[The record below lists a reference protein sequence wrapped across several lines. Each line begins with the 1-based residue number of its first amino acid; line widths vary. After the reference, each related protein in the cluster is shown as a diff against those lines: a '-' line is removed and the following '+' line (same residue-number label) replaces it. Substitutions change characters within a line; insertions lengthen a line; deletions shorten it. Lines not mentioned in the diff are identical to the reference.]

1 MVGHG
6 RSLPARV
13 SDVNRRTRDRAARD
27 FAYERVCMDL
37 STRAVRLRASSIAL
51 SLALIFALAGLYAV
65 DRSLSTSNRA
75 QVQVEAAESAALV
88 SGFLAVHTEALQ
100 SIRGLYLDTTRV
112 VQGAQFQSLVSSM
125 SQYANSFRRI
135 WITDTA
141 GRVREQHLF
150 GSSSPAL
157 QQGLDVDTVTTL
169 GIDRLA
175 AVARATH
182 KGQMTKAGR
191 MLTGERGLL
200 MLEPIYVDN
209 GFRGFAGGSITTS
222 AILSSVLQA
231 RPRVRGQLVILSG
244 SDTVIATG
252 RITSREPGI
261 DTASSTLAVPGGGEW
276 RVIVTRRSGYANV
289 RPLVWGVGLATLS
302 ALIVMLLHE
311 RRQGVRLAERSAELE
326 RLSAELLR
334 ANRSK
339 SEFLANVSHELR
351 TPLNAIVGFVELLRD
366 GVYGELGQRQV
377 SPVDRIA
384 SSASHLRMLVDQ
396 ILDLAKMAA
405 GRLEVH
411 REAIDLRAFVLTV
424 ASEVEPLIA
433 ERGLDFQVA
442 VSTTL
447 PRIRTD
453 PMHLRQIL
461 MNLLGNATKF
471 TPSGGITIRARYMEP
486 LPAPAVSHGGV
497 ARPLIHAVASQLAP
511 PAPAAAPVLA
521 SAGPPAPPNGASPPG
536 GGWIALDV
544 SDTGIGI
551 AVTERERI
559 FGEFEQV
566 NAGPRGDSMRR
577 GTGLGLAISRR
588 LARLLGGDISIDSE
602 LGKGSTFTVWIPV
615 EREPARPAPQ
625 ADAPT
630 TASPPS
636 PPA

>member
-1 MVGHG
+1 MH
-6 RSLPARV
+6 
-13 SDVNRRTRDRAARD
+13 
-27 FAYERVCMDL
+27 L

-65 DRSLSTSNRA
+65 DRSLSSSNRA

-112 VQGAQFQSLVSSM
+112 VQGEQFQSLVSSM

-150 GSSSPAL
+150 GSSSPLLPA
-157 QQGLDVDTVTTL
+157 GLDVDTVTAL
-169 GIDRLA
+169 DVGRLA
-175 AVARATH
+175 AAARATRSGQLT
-182 KGQMTKAGR
+182 KPGQMITR
-191 MLTGERGLL
+191 DRGVL
-200 MLEPIYVDN
+200 MLEPIYVGN
-209 GFRGFAGGSITTS
+209 GFRGFAGGTITTD

-231 RPRVRGQLVILSG
+231 RPRVRGQLVIVAAK
-244 SDTVIATG
+244 DTVAATT
-252 RITSREPGI
+252 RATTRESSV
-261 DTASSTLAVPGGGEW
+261 DTASSTLPVPGGGEW
-276 RVIVTRRSGYANV
+276 RVIVMRRSSYANI
-289 RPLVWGVGLATLS
+289 RPLVWGIGLATLS
-302 ALIVMLLHE
+302 ALIVMLFHE
-311 RRQGVRLAERSAELE
+311 RRQGIRLAERSTELE

-366 GVYGELGQRQV
+366 GVYGELGQRQI
-377 SPVDRIA
+377 SPVERIA
-384 SSASHLRMLVDQ
+384 SSASHLRLLVDQ

-411 REAIDLRAFVLTV
+411 REPIDLRAFVLTV

-433 ERGLDFQVA
+433 ERGLEFSIA
-442 VSTTL
+442 VSTEL
-447 PRIRTD
+447 PRVRTD

-461 MNLLGNATKF
+461 MNLLSNATKF
-471 TPSGGITIRARYMEP
+471 TPSGGITIRARHLEP
-486 LPAPAVSHGGV
+486 PPPAPTVSHMGV
-497 ARPLIHAVASQLAP
+497 ARPLISAMASQLVA
-511 PAPAAAPVLA
+511 PAPAAAPAPLPG
-521 SAGPPAPPNGASPPG
+521 GPPATDEGPSSPS

-544 SDTGIGI
+544 SDSGIGI
-551 AVTERERI
+551 AANERERI

-566 NAGPRGDSMRR
+566 NAGPRGDSIRR

-588 LARLLGGDISIDSE
+588 LARLLGGDIAIESE

-615 EREPARPAPQ
+615 EQEPIRPAPH
-625 ADAPT
+625 AHAPAE
-630 TASPPS
+630 ASPAARTS
-636 PPA
+636 

>member
-1 MVGHG
+1 MPTFAE
-6 RSLPARV
+6 S
-13 SDVNRRTRDRAARD
+13 RA
-27 FAYERVCMDL
+27 VMHL

-65 DRSLSTSNRA
+65 DRSLSSSNRA

-88 SGFLAVHTEALQ
+88 AGFLAVHTEALQ

-112 VQGAQFQSLVSSM
+112 VQGEQFQSLVSSM

-150 GSSSPAL
+150 GASSPRL
-157 QQGLDVDTVTTL
+157 PENLDVDTVSAL
-169 GIDRLA
+169 DVNRLA
-175 AVARATH
+175 AAARATH
-182 KGQMTKAGR
+182 KGQLTKPGE
-191 MLTGERGLL
+191 MITGDRGVL
-200 MLEPIYVDN
+200 MLEPIYVGN
-209 GFRGFAGGSITTS
+209 GFRGFAGGTITTD
-222 AILSSVLQA
+222 AIIASVMQA
-231 RPRVRGQLVILSG
+231 RPRVRGQLVIVADK
-244 SDTVIATG
+244 DTVAATA
-252 RITSREPGI
+252 RAITRESNV
-261 DTASSTLAVPGGGEW
+261 DTASSVLPVPGGGEW
-276 RVIVTRRSGYANV
+276 HVIVMRRSSYANV
-289 RPLVWGVGLATLS
+289 RPLVWGIGLATLS

-311 RRQGVRLAERSAELE
+311 RRQGIRLAERSTELE

-366 GVYGELGQRQV
+366 GVYGELGQRQI
-377 SPVDRIA
+377 SPVERIA
-384 SSASHLRMLVDQ
+384 SSANHLRLLVDQ

-411 REAIDLRAFVLTV
+411 RETIDLRAFVLTV

-433 ERGLDFQVA
+433 ERGLEFSIA
-442 VSTTL
+442 VSTEL
-447 PRIRTD
+447 PRVRTD

-461 MNLLGNATKF
+461 MNLLSNATKF
-471 TPSGGITIRARYMEP
+471 TPSGSITIRARHLEP
-486 LPAPAVSHGGV
+486 PPPAPSVSHGGV
-497 ARPLIHAVASQLAP
+497 ARPLISAVASQLGAP
-511 PAPAAAPVLA
+511 PAPVPTPAPG
-521 SAGPPAPPNGASPPG
+521 GPPATHEGLTSPS

-544 SDTGIGI
+544 SDSGIGI
-551 AVTERERI
+551 AANERERI

-566 NAGPRGDSMRR
+566 NAGPRGDSIRR

-588 LARLLGGDISIDSE
+588 LARLLGGDIAIESE

-615 EREPARPAPQ
+615 EQEPARPAPH
-625 ADAPT
+625 ADAP
-630 TASPPS
+630 AEVSPPR
-636 PPA
+636 ARADVT

>member
-1 MVGHG
+1 MPIFAD
-6 RSLPARV
+6 RPAV
-13 SDVNRRTRDRAARD
+13 
-27 FAYERVCMDL
+27 MHL

-65 DRSLSTSNRA
+65 DRSLSSSNRA

-88 SGFLAVHTEALQ
+88 GGFLAVHTEALQ

-112 VQGAQFQSLVSSM
+112 VQGEQFQSLVSSM

-141 GRVREQHLF
+141 GRIREQHLF
-150 GSSSPAL
+150 GASSPPL
-157 QQGLDVDTVTTL
+157 PEGLDVDTVSTL
-169 GIDRLA
+169 DVGRLA
-175 AVARATH
+175 AAARATH
-182 KGQMTKAGR
+182 AGQLTKPGQMI
-191 MLTGERGLL
+191 TGDRGVL
-200 MLEPIYVDN
+200 MLEPIYVGN
-209 GFRGFAGGSITTS
+209 GFRGFAGGTITTD
-222 AILSSVLQA
+222 AILASVMQA
-231 RPRVRGQLVILSG
+231 RPRVRGQLVIVVDK
-244 SDTVIATG
+244 DTVAATA
-252 RITSREPGI
+252 RTFTRESAV
-261 DTASSTLAVPGGGEW
+261 DTASSTLPIPGGGEW
-276 RVIVTRRSGYANV
+276 RVIVMRRSSYANI
-289 RPLVWGVGLATLS
+289 RPLVWGIGLATLS
-302 ALIVMLLHE
+302 ALIVMLFHE
-311 RRQGVRLAERSAELE
+311 RRQGIRLAERSAELE

-366 GVYGELGQRQV
+366 GVYGELGQRQI
-377 SPVDRIA
+377 SPVERIA
-384 SSASHLRMLVDQ
+384 SSASHLRLLVDQ

-433 ERGLDFQVA
+433 ERGLDFSIA
-442 VSTTL
+442 VSTEL
-447 PRIRTD
+447 PRVRTD

-461 MNLLGNATKF
+461 MNLLSNATKF
-471 TPSGGITIRARYMEP
+471 TPSGGITIRARHLE
-486 LPAPAVSHGGV
+486 PAPPPSVSHGV
-497 ARPLIHAVASQLAP
+497 ARPLISAVTSQLV
-511 PAPAAAPVLA
+511 PAPAAAAVAVPG
-521 SAGPPAPPNGASPPG
+521 GPPLTNDGPSPPS

-551 AVTERERI
+551 AANERERI

-588 LARLLGGDISIDSE
+588 LARLLGGDIAIESE

-615 EREPARPAPQ
+615 EQEATRPTPH
-625 ADAPT
+625 ADAPADAT
-630 TASPPS
+630 
-636 PPA
+636 PAARSV

>member
-1 MVGHG
+1 MH
-6 RSLPARV
+6 
-13 SDVNRRTRDRAARD
+13 
-27 FAYERVCMDL
+27 L

-65 DRSLSTSNRA
+65 DRSLASSNRA

-88 SGFLAVHTEALQ
+88 GGFLAVHTEALQ

-112 VQGAQFQSLVSSM
+112 VDGEQFQSLVSSM

-141 GRVREQHLF
+141 GRIREQHLF
-150 GSSSPAL
+150 GSASPPL
-157 QQGLDVDTVTTL
+157 PEGLDVDTLTTL
-169 GIDRLA
+169 DVGRLA
-175 AVARATH
+175 AAARATR
-182 KGQMTKAGR
+182 KGQLTKPGSII
-191 MLTGERGLL
+191 TGDRGIL
-200 MLEPIYVDN
+200 MLEPIYVGN
-209 GFRGFAGGSITTS
+209 GFRGFAGGTITTD

-231 RPRVRGQLVILSG
+231 RPRVRGQIVIVADK
-244 SDTVIATG
+244 DTVAATA
-252 RITSREPGI
+252 RAISRESSV
-261 DTASSTLAVPGGGEW
+261 DTALSTLPIPGGGEW
-276 RVIVTRRSGYANV
+276 RVIVMRRSSYANI
-289 RPLVWGVGLATLS
+289 RPLVWGIGLATLS
-302 ALIVMLLHE
+302 ALIVMLFHE
-311 RRQGVRLAERSAELE
+311 RRQGIRLAERSAELE

-377 SPVDRIA
+377 SPVERIA
-384 SSASHLRMLVDQ
+384 SSASHLRLLVDQ

-411 REAIDLRAFVLTV
+411 RETIDLRAFVLTV

-433 ERGLDFQVA
+433 ERGLEFSIA
-442 VSTTL
+442 VSTQL
-447 PRIRTD
+447 PRVRTD

-461 MNLLGNATKF
+461 MNLLSNATKF
-471 TPSGGITIRARYMEP
+471 TPSGSITIRARHLEP
-486 LPAPAVSHGGV
+486 PPPAPSVSHGGV
-497 ARPLIHAVASQLAP
+497 ARPLISAVASQLVA
-511 PAPAAAPVLA
+511 PAPTAIHPAVPG
-521 SAGPPAPPNGASPPG
+521 GPPVTADGPSSPS

-544 SDTGIGI
+544 SDSGIGI
-551 AVTERERI
+551 AANERERI

-566 NAGPRGDSMRR
+566 NAGPRGDSIRR

-588 LARLLGGDISIDSE
+588 LARLLGGDIAIESQ

-615 EREPARPAPQ
+615 EQEMVRAAPH
-625 ADAPT
+625 ADAPSE
-630 TASPPS
+630 ASPAARS
-636 PPA
+636 S

>member
-1 MVGHG
+1 M
-6 RSLPARV
+6 PIFA
-13 SDVNRRTRDRAARD
+13 DRRA
-27 FAYERVCMDL
+27 VMHL

-65 DRSLSTSNRA
+65 DRSLSSSNRA

-88 SGFLAVHTEALQ
+88 GGFLAVHTEALQ

-112 VQGAQFQSLVSSM
+112 VQGDQFQSLVSSM

-150 GSSSPAL
+150 GSGSPPL
-157 QQGLDVDTVTTL
+157 PEGLDVDTVSVL
-169 GIDRLA
+169 DVGRLA
-175 AVARATH
+175 AAARATH
-182 KGQMTKAGR
+182 SGQLTKPGQMI
-191 MLTGERGLL
+191 TGDRGVL
-200 MLEPIYVDN
+200 MLEPIYVGN
-209 GFRGFAGGSITTS
+209 GFRGFAGGTIRTD
-222 AILSSVLQA
+222 AIVSSVMHA
-231 RPRVRGQLVILSG
+231 RPRVRGQLVIVADK
-244 SDTVIATG
+244 DTVAATA
-252 RITSREPGI
+252 RTFTRESAV
-261 DTASSTLAVPGGGEW
+261 DTASSMLPIPGGGEW
-276 RVIVTRRSGYANV
+276 RVIVMRRSSYANI
-289 RPLVWGVGLATLS
+289 RPLVWGIGLATLS
-302 ALIVMLLHE
+302 ALIVMLFHE
-311 RRQGVRLAERSAELE
+311 RRQGIRLAERSAELE

-366 GVYGELGQRQV
+366 GVYGELGQRQI
-377 SPVDRIA
+377 SPVERIA
-384 SSASHLRMLVDQ
+384 SSASHLRLLVDQ

-433 ERGLDFQVA
+433 ERGLDFSIA
-442 VSTTL
+442 VSTEL
-447 PRIRTD
+447 PRVRTD

-461 MNLLGNATKF
+461 MNLLSNATKF
-471 TPSGGITIRARYMEP
+471 TPSGGITIRARHLEP
-486 LPAPAVSHGGV
+486 PPASSVSHGGV
-497 ARPLIHAVASQLAP
+497 ARPLISAVTSQLV
-511 PAPAAAPVLA
+511 PAPAATPAVPG
-521 SAGPPAPPNGASPPG
+521 GPPLANDGPSSPS

-544 SDTGIGI
+544 SDSGIGI
-551 AVTERERI
+551 AANERERV

-566 NAGPRGDSMRR
+566 NAGPRGDSIRR

-588 LARLLGGDISIDSE
+588 LARLLGGDIAIESE

-615 EREPARPAPQ
+615 EQESMRPAPH

-630 TASPPS
+630 DAT
-636 PPA
+636 PAARSV